1 MTNTMCHTL
10 DYSIVIPVYFNEG
23 SLKQTMESI
32 KREVIEQNPH
42 YTCEVIFVDDGSG
55 DNSLEELL
63 RICQE
68 NPEIVKIIKLTRNF
82 GQTNAL
88 LAGFAHAKGKCI
100 IAISADGQD
109 PPSLIDDMLN
119 AHFTEGYDIVVCT
132 RKGRD
137 ESYYRII
144 TSKIFYSLMKKLTFP
159 NMPKGGFDFFLLS
172 ERAMQVFL
180 SNIDAHPFFQG
191 QILWMGYRT
200 KFIEYHRLDRIT
212 GKSRWT
218 FTKKL
223 TYLIDGVSAYSFFP
237 LRVSS
242 FAGALLALLGF
253 LYAVIIFSLRLFWG
267 NPIKGWAP
275 LMILILV
282 LGGFQLL
289 MLGIVGEYIWRTL
302 TQVRKRDL
310 YIIDTIYDKRE

>member
-1 MTNTMCHTL
+1 MTNTMYHTL

-32 KREVIEQNPH
+32 KREVIGQNPQ
-42 YTCEVIFVDDGSG
+42 YTGEVIFVDDGSG

-63 RICQE
+63 RIRQE
-68 NPEIVKIIKLTRNF
+68 NPETVKVIKLTRNF

-88 LAGFAHAKGKCI
+88 LAGFSHAKGKCI

-109 PPSLIDDMLN
+109 PPSLINDMLY
-119 AHFTEGYDIVVCT
+119 AHFTEGYDIAVCT

-137 ESYYRII
+137 ESHYRII
-144 TSKIFYSLMKKLTFP
+144 TSKIFYTLIKKLTFP

-172 ERAMQVFL
+172 ERAMKIFL

-191 QILWMGYRT
+191 QILWTGYRT

-242 FAGALLALLGF
+242 LAGILIALLGF

-275 LMILILV
+275 LMIVLLV
-282 LGGFQLL
+282 IGGFQLL
-289 MLGIVGEYIWRTL
+289 MLGIVGEYIWRIL
-302 TQVRKRDL
+302 AQVRKRDL
-310 YIIDTIYDKRE
+310 YIIDTIYDKKE